1 MTASPRAERP
11 TDTETVALIDAPH
24 PAVHV
29 EFRAG
34 DPERRAR
41 VRAVM
46 ARVGNRLDH
55 R

>member
-11 TDTETVALIDAPH
+11 TDTETVALIDAARS
-24 PAVHV
+24 AVHI

-34 DPERRAR
+34 DPDRRAR

-46 ARVGNRLDH
+46 DRVGNLFGNR
-55 R
+55 